1 MSQRQRDLL
10 YRLSA
15 SHILEDLEAQSP
27 RRTQSWG
34 GANSLHSSQPPY
46 DDNVHANEE
55 DEFEVKYDDGKTQI
69 RVRVD
74 NNKQSDSSNKKT
86 ERGGRRCKTSHFIIF
101 LTPLAIAAIIAGSM
115 LLFGPIGRNNKPN
128 ENDRTINAG
137 NDMEDSIN
145 NSSGEDE
152 VTGVLIPTLAPTMN
166 ATTGIV
172 ESVTAYTVNETSSTY
187 TPSAAPITDAP
198 TVFVS
203 TSPTVADIVDII
215 TTTEATTTSISTT
228 EATGDFTTEEV
239 VLVDESMSSNNET
252 ALIEEEVN
260 ETTTTTTTTIAAAL
274 ETTTTTTVAA
284 IPAHLCTNIPSG
296 KIFKIDITPK
306 SSTTSLEL
314 FQLQNGEYKLVTAYP
329 TADDEFQELSAGE
342 NYIKKLCVL
351 PGAYK
356 FVVKESNGACYEG
369 FFRGNSIFEN
379 CGDGEHDFEWVGS
392 TGSATTVDVTTEED
406 I

>member
-1 MSQRQRDLL
+1 MSMSQRQRDLL

-15 SHILEDLEAQSP
+15 RHILEDLEAQSP

-34 GANSLHSSQPPY
+34 ANSLHSSQSPY
-46 DDNVHANEE
+46 DDNVHADEE
-55 DEFEVKYDDGKTQI
+55 DEFEVKYDDGVTQI

-74 NNKQSDSSNKKT
+74 NNKQSDSSNKKA
-86 ERGGRRCKTSHFIIF
+86 EGGGRRCKTSHFIIL

-115 LLFGPIGRNNKPN
+115 LLFGPNSRNNKPN
-128 ENDRTINAG
+128 GNDRTINAG

-145 NSSGEDE
+145 SSGGEDE

-172 ESVTAYTVNETSSTY
+172 ESVTVYTVNETSLTY
-187 TPSAAPITDAP
+187 TPSVAPITDAP

-215 TTTEATTTSISTT
+215 TTTEATTTSIATT
-228 EATGDFTTEEV
+228 DATGDFTTEEV
-239 VLVDESMSSNNET
+239 VLVDGSMSSNNET

-260 ETTTTTTTTIAAAL
+260 EAATITTTIAPAL
-274 ETTTTTTVAA
+274 ETATTVAA
-284 IPAHLCTNIPSG
+284 ISAHLCTNIPSG

-329 TADDEFQELSAGE
+329 TVDDEFQELSAGE

-351 PGAYK
+351 PGSYK

-379 CGDGEHDFEWVGS
+379 CGNGEHDFEWVGS
-392 TGSATTVDVTTEED
+392 TGSG
-406 I
+406 